1 MNLLRNILS
10 VIGGIIVIGFLFA
23 YVRFDLGD
31 KISKASKLDP
41 QAIGAYMTMFDA
53 VLTTGRAT
61 DAMAR
66 KVKIDADVSTE
77 DVIESMASIA
87 TDANMIQVGDSL
99 MSDGKADAKGNK
111 TRYIRIMSY
120 CSPSIA
126 KEFIDYSKAFGAF
139 MPCRILIVEDD
150 NGDRWLYT
158 MAMELMLFGG
168 HTLPPEMMKKA
179 QHVRSTMYKMMD
191 LGAKGDF

>member
-1 MNLLRNILS
+1 MNFLKSILAF
-10 VIGGIIVIGFLFA
+10 IGGTIVIAFA
-23 YVRFDLGD
+23 VAYIKFDLGD
-31 KISKASKLDP
+31 KMVKASQLDP
-41 QAIGAYMTMFDA
+41 KAMGAYMNMFDA

-61 DAMAR
+61 EAMVR
-66 KVKIDADVSTE
+66 KVKIDPDVSTE
-77 DVIESMASIA
+77 DVVESMKSIA
-87 TDANMIQVGDSL
+87 TDANMLQVGDSR
-99 MSDGKADAKGNK
+99 MAEKFDHAGKRQ
-111 TRYIRIMSY
+111 RYVRILHY

-126 KEFIDYSKAFGAF
+126 KQFIDYTESFGAF

-150 NGDRWLYT
+150 NGERWLIT

-179 QHVRSTMYKMMD
+179 EHVRDTMYKMMD

>member
-1 MNLLRNILS
+1 MGFLKNLFM
-10 VIGGIIVIGFLFA
+10 VIGALVVGGIIFA
-23 YVRFDLGD
+23 FVKFDLGD
-31 KISKASKLDP
+31 KMNKASKLDP
-41 QAIGAYMTMFDA
+41 KAMGAYMHMFNE

-61 DAMAR
+61 DAMTR
-66 KVKIDADVSTE
+66 RVKIDKDVSTE
-77 DVIESMASIA
+77 DVVEAMKSIA
-87 TDANMIQVGDSL
+87 MDANMIQVGDSH
-99 MSDGKADAKGNK
+99 MAEEKDASGKRQ
-111 TRYIRIMSY
+111 RYIRILHY

-126 KEFIDYSKAFGAF
+126 KLFIDYSEAFGAF

-168 HTLPPEMMKKA
+168 HTLPPEMMEKA
-179 QHVRSTMYKMMD
+179 EHVRDTMYKMMD